1 MVQIR
6 LLGGVRA
13 SDDNGVAV
21 DVGPAKCQAV
31 LAALALRP
39 GSVVSVSRIVEM
51 VWGEDP
57 PRTAE
62 KTLQSYITR
71 LRKGLGAGSIVREG
85 VAYRLTVDPR
95 AVDVARFQRLLDSGD
110 VEAALAEWSGRP
122 MAGLDAAGLGPAV
135 DGLVEQWLGAVEEG
149 LAQHVDVDPGRA
161 IGPLTELSANH
172 PYREGLAGL
181 LMTALY
187 RVGRQADALA
197 AYRATRNRLI
207 EELGVEPGPQLR
219 DLELQILGHD
229 ETLDRA
235 RPPRSTGGH
244 GNLPRRSARL
254 IGRDD
259 EVRLTGEALTTSPVV
274 TLVGPG
280 GIGKTRLAVA
290 AAQAAEAG
298 FEGGA
303 WLVELARVSA
313 SSDVARA
320 VADALDVQE
329 SPGRN
334 LTEAVVA
341 ALHGRHAL
349 IVLDNCE
356 HVIDGAAQ
364 LAHVVIDGCPDVHVL
379 ATSRVPLGL
388 GAERLITV
396 GSLGPGAGVELFD
409 ERAAAVDPA
418 FDATGSQREVEEI
431 CRRLDGVPLAIELA
445 AARARTMPPAELL
458 PRLDQS
464 LRLLTGAHRGGVE
477 HHRTLRTAVQWS
489 HDLLSAPEQVLFRRL
504 SRFAAPFDLLAV
516 EAVAAGGELEAIDVG
531 GLLAALVDQSMVLV
545 ERGQFGRRFR
555 LLESMRQLG
564 AEYLAASGEDD
575 RVAERHARWCVE
587 LVARTHELLAGPA
600 EIEGVARLNEL
611 WPNLRAAVD
620 WACVRRDGRL
630 ARSLVAPVAAEVHLR
645 SQNEIADWAERIL
658 AIAPPDDHDL
668 IVFGLGVA
676 ARRYWRTQDHEGF
689 ERLLDCYGE
698 LDNPLIHHARAL
710 VYQDFEALLR
720 WCPLAAAEQRRLG
733 HDLLAEIAD
742 FGVGRALLAL
752 GRLAE
757 GEEVVSALV
766 PRYRSDGPPTL
777 LSWALTMLS
786 YAAAA
791 QGDRARANQL
801 FDEAA
806 DVAVPE
812 RTHVSTK
819 PIEAAASFRRGDRMT
834 AFQLLHSHAL
844 ALLETDD
851 VYEAGTTAVAFV
863 DIMGRLG
870 RLAEAARILGF
881 LESTGAVETALF
893 RSDVAD
899 AVALVAVEDLEDE
912 RALGRALDNRQALT
926 FISDVLDRLT
936 GMPV

>member
-1 MVQIR
+1 VVQIR

-31 LAALALRP
+31 LAALALRT
-39 GSVVSVSRIVEM
+39 GAVVSVSRIVEM

-85 VAYRLTVDPR
+85 AAYRLNVDPR

-135 DGLVEQWLGAVEEG
+135 DGLVEQWIGAVEAG
-149 LAQHVDVDPGRA
+149 LAHHVEVDPARA
-161 IGPLTELSANH
+161 IGPLTELAANH
-172 PYREGLAGL
+172 PFRESLCAL

-197 AYRATRNRLI
+197 AYRATRHQLV

-219 DLELQILGHD
+219 ELERKILGHD
-229 ETLDRA
+229 ADLDSA
-235 RPPRSTGGH
+235 RPPRATVGH

-259 EVRLTGEALTTSPVV
+259 DVRLVAEAVTDAPVV

-290 AAQAAEAG
+290 SAQAAEG
-298 FEGGA
+298 DFEGGA
-303 WLVELARVSA
+303 WLVELTRVSA
-313 SSDVARA
+313 STDVARA

-329 SPGRN
+329 SPGRK
-334 LTEAVVA
+334 LTESIVI
-341 ALHGRHAL
+341 ALQQHRAL
-349 IVLDNCE
+349 LVLDNCE
-356 HVIDGAAQ
+356 HVVDGAAQ
-364 LAHVVIDGCPDVHVL
+364 LAQVLADGCPDVRVL

-388 GAERLITV
+388 GAERLVNV
-396 GSLGPGAGVELFD
+396 GPLGPGSGVELFV
-409 ERAAAVDPA
+409 ERAAAVDPT
-418 FDATGSQREVEEI
+418 FDADASRREVEEI

-477 HHRTLRTAVQWS
+477 HHRTLRAAVQWS
-489 HDLLSAPEQVLFRRL
+489 HDLLSEREQVLFRRL
-504 SRFAAPFDLLAV
+504 SRFVAPFDLLAA
-516 EAVAAGGELEAIDVG
+516 EAVAAGGDLDAIDVDE
-531 GLLAALVDQSMVLV
+531 LLAGLVDQSMVLV
-545 ERGQFGRRFR
+545 ERSPVGRRFR

-564 AEYLAASGEDD
+564 AEYLTASNEDD
-575 RVAERHARWCVE
+575 GVAERHARWCVE
-587 LVARTHELLAGPA
+587 QVARIHQLLAGQA
-600 EIEGVARLNEL
+600 ELDGVARLGEL

-620 WACVRRDGRL
+620 WACEVHDAPL
-630 ARSLVAPVAAEVHLR
+630 AHSLVAPVAAEVHLR

-668 IVFGLGVA
+668 IVFGLCLA
-676 ARRYWRTQDHEGF
+676 ARRYWRNQDRAGF
-689 ERLLDCYGE
+689 ERLCDRYGE
-698 LDNPLIHHARAL
+698 PDNPIIHHARAL

-720 WCPLAAAEQRRLG
+720 WCPLAAAEQRRSG
-733 HDLLAEIAD
+733 HDLLAALAD

-752 GRLAE
+752 GQLAE
-757 GEEVVSALV
+757 GDELVSALAV
-766 PRYRSDGPPTL
+766 RYRSEGPPTL

-791 QGDRARANQL
+791 MGDRTRANEL
-801 FDEAA
+801 FDQAA
-806 DVAVPE
+806 DVAVPD
-812 RTHVSTK
+812 RTHVSTP
-819 PIEAAASFRRGDRMT
+819 PIEAAAAFRRGDREK
-834 AFQLLHSHAL
+834 AFQLLRSHAL
-844 ALLETDD
+844 AMLEVDD
-851 VYEAGTTAVAFV
+851 LYETSSIAAAFV
-863 DIMGRLG
+863 DMMGRLEM
-870 RLAEAARILGF
+870 APEAARILGYLETTGV
-881 LESTGAVETALF
+881 LESALF
-893 RSDVAD
+893 RTDVAG

-912 RALGRALDNRQALT
+912 RSLGRALDHRQALT
-926 FISDVLDRLT
+926 FISDVLDRPT
-936 GMPV
+936 G